1 MKNNKFLKKLA
12 SLLIIITVLCGFVIN
27 PVAQIGNFSKRN
39 ETPKGYVT
47 LSIEKFTLGL
57 GYVNEPIKVPFYDG
71 ENVAKIVTDILGEGN
86 YKNTGSKIGR
96 ASCRERV

>member
-1 MKNNKFLKKLA
+1 MKNNKFLKKLV
-12 SLLIIITVLCGFVIN
+12 SLLIIIIVLCGFVIN

-57 GYVNEPIKVPFYDG
+57 G
-71 ENVAKIVTDILGEGN
+71 
-86 YKNTGSKIGR
+86 
-96 ASCRERV
+96 